1 MVSLVVASEQ
11 LVVPQPIYDNALAVV
26 WCDAVLGGKKCDVR
40 CGAVRCG
47 AVRCGAVRCGVVWCD
62 VVLGGEGCG
71 VVLCGVVR
79 CGVILY
85 ALKCCQWL
93 GQRFRRG

>member
-47 AVRCGAVRCGVVWCD
+47 AVRCGAVRCGVVWC
-62 VVLGGEGCG
+62 
-71 VVLCGVVR
+71 GVVR
-79 CGVILY
+79 CGVVWCGAVRCGAVPLSVEQLFMKDKPLSY
-85 ALKCCQWL
+85 SVSA
-93 GQRFRRG
+93 G

>member
-26 WCDAVLGGKKCDVR
+26 WCDVVSGRKKCGV
-40 CGAVRCG
+40 VRCG
-47 AVRCGAVRCGVVWCD
+47 AVRCGAVRCGVVWCG

-71 VVLCGVVR
+71 VVLCDVVR
-79 CGVILY
+79 CGVVLY
-85 ALKCCQWL
+85 ALECCQWL
-93 GQRFRRG
+93 RQRYRRG

>member
-26 WCDAVLGGKKCDVR
+26 WCDVVLGGKKCDVVR

-47 AVRCGAVRCGVVWCD
+47 AVWCGVV
-62 VVLGGEGCG
+62 
-71 VVLCGVVR
+71 
-79 CGVILY
+79 
-85 ALKCCQWL
+85 
-93 GQRFRRG
+93 